1 MKKILILS
9 ANPINTKNLRLDE
22 EVREIQAAWERA
34 LNREKFEL
42 INKGAVRIDEL
53 RRTLLDHKPQIVHFS
68 GHGTGTNGLVLEN
81 NSGSAQI
88 VSTESLSRF
97 FELSKE
103 QVECVLLNACYSE
116 TQAEA
121 IFQHIDCV
129 IGMGQSI
136 PDNSAILFSKGFYD
150 AIFGGRNYADAFQ
163 FGCNNIDLN
172 NLSEF
177 NTPTIKIRHRDFSPE
192 DSITTQPY
200 TPLFFIGTVV
210 FGLII
215 SLLGLF
221 QLVHNNDSGLITH
234 ILLGFGLI
242 TFWLCC
248 AYIYYP
254 SSRIA
259 GFNINFFRRFKQY
272 KKLRRLALA
281 GMVIIPLLGITGFYI
296 LELPTKNIIVLI
308 ADFETSAEQK
318 NYGVTKRIFNK
329 LDNAFQ
335 QSTDVKVQRLNK
347 IITNRQDALS
357 EGESHKARIVIW
369 GDYDVTSTNTLLS
382 PHFEVLQTP
391 KGYLPTISSLEQ
403 TASISELN
411 NFKLQLRLSTEMS
424 YLTHFTVGLIR
435 YTVSDW
441 KQAITYFSE
450 ALEQGNDSNKA
461 LNQEIVY
468 FYRGTSYFYKK
479 DYDRAIADYNQAIKL
494 DPNDAQAYNNRGISY
509 FYKKD
514 NNRAIADYNQAIK
527 LDPNYAE
534 AYNNRGNSYGNKKD
548 DDRAIADYNQAIKLD
563 PNLAQAYYNRGYSYA
578 NKKDYDGAI
587 ADYNQA
593 IKLDPN
599 YAHVYYNRGL
609 SYFYKKDY
617 DGAIADYNQAIKLD
631 PNYAQAYNNRGNSYG
646 NKKDD
651 GRAIADYNQAI
662 KLDPNYAQAY
672 YNRGNLYGNKK
683 DDGRAIADYNQ
694 AIKLD
699 PNLAQAYYNRGLS
712 YVNKKDY
719 DRAIADYNQAIKL
732 DPNYAEA
739 YYNRGLSYF
748 YKKDYD
754 GAIADYNQAIKL
766 DPNLAQAYYNRGLS
780 YANKKDYDLAIA
792 DYNQAIKLDPND
804 ADAYDSRCELYRIK
818 KDYDRAIANCNQAI
832 KLDPN
837 LTDSYYN
844 RGLVYKNKGN
854 KDKAIQDLKKILQL
868 NDDVELNQ
876 KAKQELKELSTK

>member
-68 GHGTGTNGLVLEN
+68 GHGTGTDGLVLEN

-88 VSTESLSRF
+88 VSTQSLSRF
-97 FELSKE
+97 FELSKD

-150 AIFGGRNYADAFQ
+150 AIFGGRNYADAFK

-177 NTPTIKIRHRDFSPE
+177 HTPTIKIRHRDFSPE

-200 TPLFFIGTVV
+200 IPLFFIGTVV

-221 QLVHNNDSGLITH
+221 RLVLNDYGLITRT
-234 ILLGFGLI
+234 LLGFGLI

-281 GMVIIPLLGITGFYI
+281 GMVILPLLGITGFYR
-296 LELPTKNIIVLI
+296 LQLPTKNIIVLV

-329 LDNAFQ
+329 LDNAFLE
-335 QSTDVKVQRLNK
+335 SPDVKVQRLNK
-347 IITNRQDALS
+347 IISNRQDARS

-369 GDYDVTSTNTLLS
+369 GDYDVTSTNTQLN

-391 KGYLPTISSLEQ
+391 KYLPKIGSLEQ

-411 NFKLQLRLSTEMS
+411 NFKLQLRLSKQMT
-424 YLTHFTVGLIR
+424 YLTYLTVGLIH

-441 KQAITYFSE
+441 EQAIIYFSK

-461 LNQEIVY
+461 LNQKIAY
-468 FYRGTSYFYKK
+468 NYRGNSYANKK
-479 DYDRAIADYNQAIKL
+479 DDDRAIADYNQAIKL
-494 DPNDAQAYNNRGISY
+494 DPNFALAYNNRGNSY
-509 FYKKD
+509 ANKKD
-514 NNRAIADYNQAIK
+514 DDRAVADFNQAIKLDPNFAYAYNNRGLSYANKKDDDRAIADYNQAIK
-527 LDPNYAE
+527 LDPNYAL
-534 AYNNRGNSYGNKKD
+534 AYNNRGNSYANKKD

-563 PNLAQAYYNRGYSYA
+563 PNLAY
-578 NKKDYDGAI
+578 
-587 ADYNQA
+587 
-593 IKLDPN
+593 
-599 YAHVYYNRGL
+599 
-609 SYFYKKDY
+609 
-617 DGAIADYNQAIKLD
+617 
-631 PNYAQAYNNRGNSYG
+631 AYNNRGNSYA

-651 GRAIADYNQAI
+651 
-662 KLDPNYAQAY
+662 
-672 YNRGNLYGNKK
+672 
-683 DDGRAIADYNQ
+683 
-694 AIKLD
+694 
-699 PNLAQAYYNRGLS
+699 
-712 YVNKKDY
+712 
-719 DRAIADYNQAIKL
+719 DRAI
-732 DPNYAEA
+732 
-739 YYNRGLSYF
+739 
-748 YKKDYD
+748 
-754 GAIADYNQAIKL
+754 
-766 DPNLAQAYYNRGLS
+766 
-780 YANKKDYDLAIA
+780 
-792 DYNQAIKLDPND
+792 
-804 ADAYDSRCELYRIK
+804 
-818 KDYDRAIANCNQAI
+818 
-832 KLDPN
+832 
-837 LTDSYYN
+837 
-844 RGLVYKNKGN
+844 
-854 KDKAIQDLKKILQL
+854 
-868 NDDVELNQ
+868 
-876 KAKQELKELSTK
+876 

>member
-9 ANPINTKNLRLDE
+9 ANPINTNNLRLDE

-68 GHGTGTNGLVLEN
+68 GHGTGTDGLVLEN

-88 VSTESLSRF
+88 VSTQSLSRF

-200 TPLFFIGTVV
+200 IPLFFIGTVV

-221 QLVHNNDSGLITH
+221 QLVHNHDSGLITR
-234 ILLGFGLI
+234 ILLGFGLF

-281 GMVIIPLLGITGFYI
+281 GMVIIPLLGITGFYR
-296 LELPTKNIIVLI
+296 LEHPTKYIIVLL

-318 NYGVTKRIFNK
+318 NYRVTQNIFEN

-335 QSTDVKVQRLNK
+335 QDPDVKVQRLNK

-357 EGESHKARIVIW
+357 EGKSHKASIVIW
-369 GDYDVTSTNTLLS
+369 GDYGVTSTNTQLS
-382 PHFEVLQTP
+382 PHFEVLRTP
-391 KGYLPTISSLEQ
+391 KYLPKIGSLEQ

-411 NFKLQLRLSTEMS
+411 NFKLQLRLAEQMS

-441 KQAITYFSE
+441 KQAITYFSK
-450 ALEQGNDSNKA
+450 ALEQDNDSTKA
-461 LNQEIVY
+461 LNRKIVY
-468 FYRGTSYFYKK
+468 FY
-479 DYDRAIADYNQAIKL
+479 
-494 DPNDAQAYNNRGISY
+494 
-509 FYKKD
+509 
-514 NNRAIADYNQAIK
+514 
-527 LDPNYAE
+527 
-534 AYNNRGNSYGNKKD
+534 RGNSYGNKKD
-548 DDRAIADYNQAIKLD
+548 DDRAISDYNQAIKLD
-563 PNLAQAYYNRGYSYA
+563 PNLAQAYYNRGISYA
-578 NKKDYDGAI
+578 KKKDY
-587 ADYNQA
+587 
-593 IKLDPN
+593 
-599 YAHVYYNRGL
+599 
-609 SYFYKKDY
+609 
-617 DGAIADYNQAIKLD
+617 
-631 PNYAQAYNNRGNSYG
+631 
-646 NKKDD
+646 

-662 KLDPNYAQAY
+662 KLKPNYALAY
-672 YNRGNLYGNKK
+672 NNRGNSYNNKKNYDRAITDFNQAIKLDPNDALAYNNRGNSYNGKK
-683 DDGRAIADYNQ
+683 DDDRAMSDYNQ

-699 PNLAQAYYNRGLS
+699 PNLAQAYNNRGNS
-712 YVNKKDY
+712 YNDKKNM
-719 DRAIADYNQAIKL
+719 IAQ
-732 DPNYAEA
+732 
-739 YYNRGLSYF
+739 
-748 YKKDYD
+748 
-754 GAIADYNQAIKL
+754 
-766 DPNLAQAYYNRGLS
+766 
-780 YANKKDYDLAIA
+780 
-792 DYNQAIKLDPND
+792 
-804 ADAYDSRCELYRIK
+804 
-818 KDYDRAIANCNQAI
+818 
-832 KLDPN
+832 
-837 LTDSYYN
+837 
-844 RGLVYKNKGN
+844 
-854 KDKAIQDLKKILQL
+854 
-868 NDDVELNQ
+868 
-876 KAKQELKELSTK
+876 